1 VSGIPGELWQ
11 LVVVMSQLFSNPAC
25 SGPVGRRSFLQ
36 MGGLGVAGLG
46 LSDLLRYEAEASI
59 RESSHIPND
68 HSVIFIWL
76 PGGMPHM
83 ETYDM
88 KPEAPAEYRGVF
100 NPIKTNVP
108 GIEVCELLPMHAKI
122 ADKFTI
128 VRSLHHEFSDHG
140 GAHKRMMTGRP
151 PKVPT
156 GTVNDAPAVSSIVKK
171 VLGKNA
177 TGDSGMPP
185 CVAAVDAGRHAV
197 DTFAMGPAYLGASNS
212 PFIVAGDP
220 SSPDFKV
227 QNIGVKDEMQ
237 TRLDD
242 RLAMLDGMDRLRRDV
257 DKSGIMDAM
266 DSFNQQAME
275 MLTSAQVRDA
285 FDLTKEKDGTRERYG
300 HHAYGQRALMARRLV
315 EAGSRFVTVVWE
327 NPTPGK
333 AIPVNCASNW
343 DSHAVNCDIF
353 ADCRWRMPNYDQA
366 LTALIEDVY
375 ARGLD
380 EKTMIV
386 VASDFGHTPKI
397 NPQRG
402 NKSKVIQP
410 GRDHWP
416 KAMSVLVSG
425 GNAPMGQV
433 IGATNSKGEHPV
445 ERVMTPND
453 LWATVYRHLG
463 VDYND
468 YLKNLEGL
476 PMQILP
482 FGKPIEELAPM
493 A

>member
-1 VSGIPGELWQ
+1 
-11 LVVVMSQLFSNPAC
+11 
-25 SGPVGRRSFLQ
+25 
-36 MGGLGVAGLG
+36 
-46 LSDLLRYEAEASI
+46 
-59 RESSHIPND
+59 
-68 HSVIFIWL
+68 
-76 PGGMPHM
+76 
-83 ETYDM
+83 
-88 KPEAPAEYRGVF
+88 
-100 NPIKTNVP
+100 
-108 GIEVCELLPMHAKI
+108 MHAKI

>member
-1 VSGIPGELWQ
+1 
-11 LVVVMSQLFSNPAC
+11 MSQLFSNPAC

>member
-1 VSGIPGELWQ
+1 MSGILGELWQ

-36 MGGLGVAGLG
+36 MGGLSVAGLG

-100 NPIKTNVP
+100 NPIKTNVA

-375 ARGLD
+375 ARGLE

-482 FGKPIEELAPM
+482 FGKIGRAHV
-493 A
+493 

>member
-1 VSGIPGELWQ
+1 
-11 LVVVMSQLFSNPAC
+11 MSRFFPRPC
-25 SGPVGRRSFLQ
+25 PGPVSRRSFLQ
-36 MGGLGVAGLG
+36 VGGLSVAGLG
-46 LSDLLRYEAEASI
+46 LSDLLRYEAHASTLGAN
-59 RESSHIPND
+59 HVKND

-88 KPEAPAEYRGVF
+88 KPDAPSEYRGVF
-100 NPIKTNVP
+100 GPIRTNVP

-122 ADKFTI
+122 ADKFAI
-128 VRSLHHEFSDHG
+128 VRSLHHDFADHG

-151 PKVPT
+151 PKTPT

-171 VLGKNA
+171 VLGPDA
-177 TGDSGMPP
+177 TGNTGMPT
-185 CVAAVDAGRHAV
+185 CVAATDAGRDKI
-197 DTFAMGPAYLGASNS
+197 DTFAMGPAYLGASHV
-212 PFIVAGDP
+212 PFFVGGDP
-220 SSPDFKV
+220 SAESFQV
-227 QNIGVKDEMQ
+227 QNIGVKQEME
-237 TRLDD
+237 TRLED
-242 RLAMLDGMDRLRRDV
+242 RLALLGGMDKLRREM
-257 DKSGIMDAM
+257 DKSGVMDAM
-266 DSFNQQAME
+266 DSFNQQALE
-275 MLTSAQVRDA
+275 MLTSDQVRDA
-285 FDLTKEKDGTRERYG
+285 FDLSKEDAATRERYG
-300 HHAYGQRALMARRLV
+300 NFAYGQRALMARRLV

-333 AIPVNCASNW
+333 AIPDNCTSNW

-353 ADCRWRMPNYDQA
+353 ADCRFRLPYYDQA
-366 LTALIEDVY
+366 LSALIEDVY

-416 KAMSVLVSG
+416 RAMSVLVSG
-425 GNAPMGQV
+425 GNAPMGQI
-433 IGATNSKGEHPV
+433 IGATDAKGEDPI
-445 ERVMTPND
+445 ERIMTPND

-463 VDYND
+463 IDYNA
-468 YLKNLEGL
+468 YLENLDGL

-482 FGKPIEELAPM
+482 FGKPIDELAPM
-493 A
+493 GA